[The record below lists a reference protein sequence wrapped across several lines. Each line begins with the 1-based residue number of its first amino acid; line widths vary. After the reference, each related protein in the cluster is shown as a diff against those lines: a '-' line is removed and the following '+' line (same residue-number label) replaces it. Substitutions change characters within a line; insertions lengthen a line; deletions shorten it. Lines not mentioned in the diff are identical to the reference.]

1 MKTLLSILLVG
12 FSFGS
17 LKAQDTISV
26 ITLDQFLAQLR
37 EHHPVALIA
46 ANNVSQ
52 AEQIVRMSK
61 GAFDPVLFGGIDQKY
76 YEGKTYYS
84 TINSG
89 VKIPTRLGWDF
100 KVMGDWNRG
109 TFLNSD
115 QVIPEDGLTYLGV
128 DIPIGRGMFTDERR
142 TQLKRAGVAYN
153 QSILERQLALNDL
166 LYEAGQQFIYWQ
178 EQYMQLQL
186 AEEGFRFAKLRY
198 EQSIENASVGERATI
213 DTVEASAQLFLRQ
226 LDIFQRRLNVQNA
239 RLGVENYIWEQGKI
253 PLRLD
258 SIVVPAPLQLD
269 SPRLNMPD
277 SVQNHPILQW
287 YGLKQRDL
295 QLERKLKLEQLKPQ
309 FNVQYNLLQTPQD
322 LVSFNYSIN
331 NYKWGASLYMPI
343 LLRKE
348 RSSLQITN
356 IKLENVTLEQAQ
368 KQRDLS
374 TKQQQIRNEL
384 LTVNDQANTAFV
396 IAQRYRQLAEAER
409 QLFDIGESSLFLIN
423 AREISYLSAQGKY
436 LEFLAK
442 NQKALLSEKFVLG
455 ILGF

>member
-1 MKTLLSILLVG
+1 MKTILSILIVG
-12 FSFGS
+12 FSFYS
-17 LKAQDTISV
+17 LKAQDTIRE

-46 ANNVSQ
+46 ANNVTQS
-52 AEQIVRMSK
+52 EQIVRMSK
-61 GAFDPVLFGGIDQKY
+61 GGFDPIIFGGIDQKY
-76 YEGKTYYS
+76 FEGKTYYS

-89 VKIPTRLGWDF
+89 LKIPTRLGWDF

-109 TFLNSD
+109 TYLNAE
-115 QVIPEDGLTYLGV
+115 QVVPEGGLTYVGV

-166 LYEAGQQFIYWQ
+166 LYEAGQQFIFWQ

-186 AEEGFRFAKLRY
+186 AEEGYRFAQLRY
-198 EQSIENASVGERATI
+198 EQSKANAAIGERASI
-213 DTVEASAQLFLRQ
+213 DTVEASAQLYLRQ
-226 LDIFQRRLNVQNA
+226 LDILQRRLNVQNA
-239 RLGVENYIWEQGKI
+239 RLGVENYMWDQGKI
-253 PLRLD
+253 PLSFD
-258 SIVVPAPLQLD
+258 SIVIPAPLTLNSPSLIAED
-269 SPRLNMPD
+269 SI
-277 SVQNHPILQW
+277 QNHPILQW

-331 NYKWGASLYMPI
+331 NYKWGATMYMPI

-356 IKLENVTLEQAQ
+356 FKLENVALEQAQ

-374 TKQQQIRNEL
+374 TKQQQVRNEL
-384 LTVNDQANTAFV
+384 LTVNEQANTAFT

-409 QLFDIGESSLFLIN
+409 QLFELGESSLFLIN

-455 ILGF
+455 ILGY